1 MMEGD
6 ATAGALL
13 GRTHAQ
19 VPQLAQRALAT
30 LRQPPLRV
38 L

>member
-1 MMEGD
+1 MMQGD

-13 GRTHAQ
+13 GRTRKQ
-19 VPQLAQRALAT
+19 VHQLEQLALAT
-30 LRQPPLRV
+30 LRQPPLHV